1 MEKIYSDIAL
11 RIKKVRKQRKLTQ
24 KKLGEMI
31 NIPRA
36 TLANYEIGRKR
47 IPLHHLQALEQALKC
62 NLYPHLGQIPAAA
75 VIENHLASL
84 AGLLADAR
92 YLPTIPRLSFEGL
105 NGMDLRGQRLLPFP
119 EVAAKE
125 ADFAIATG
133 NKESMNMYLLKKGG
147 SPETE
152 DLVCVEKKEYIPE
165 EKNYETSYTIEKFQE
180 YLQYKKEIREL
191 KFQSRQVKRVIG
203 IVKGVLQTGK
213 FMPLSTVKYININA
227 DSIQSLS
234 GPSST

>member
-36 TLANYEIGRKR
+36 TLANYETGRKR
-47 IPLHHLQALEQALKC
+47 IPLHHLQALEQALKSS
-62 NLYPHLGQIPAAA
+62 LYPHLGQVPS
-75 VIENHLASL
+75 VVGIENHLASL
-84 AGLLADAR
+84 AGILADAR
-92 YLPTIPRLSFEGL
+92 YLPTIPRLRFEGL
-105 NGMDLRGQRLLPFP
+105 NGMDLKGQRLLPFP

-125 ADFAIATG
+125 ADYVIATG

-152 DLVCVEKKEYIPE
+152 DLVCVENKEYIPE
-165 EKNYETSYTIEKFQE
+165 EGRQETSYTIEKFKE
-180 YLQYKKEIREL
+180 YLQFKKEAREL
-191 KFQSRQVKRVIG
+191 KLQSSQIKRVIG

-213 FMPLSTVKYININA
+213 FMPLPTVKYININA
-227 DSIQSLS
+227 ASIQSLS
-234 GPSST
+234 RHSST